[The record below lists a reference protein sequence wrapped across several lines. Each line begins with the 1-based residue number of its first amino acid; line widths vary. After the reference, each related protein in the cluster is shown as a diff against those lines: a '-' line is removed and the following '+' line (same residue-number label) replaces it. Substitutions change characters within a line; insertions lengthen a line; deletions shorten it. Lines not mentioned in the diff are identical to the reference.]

1 MARILAAV
9 TLVTSL
15 AAPAFAD
22 DSVATT
28 AAESTIRVQAQLEL
42 LPIGSEEDHGGLTF
56 WNNMA
61 SAYAISG
68 ILDVALTRH
77 LSLGV
82 SPRLV
87 YNITPVGSDAP
98 ADKELDLR
106 ACIRA
111 RTAVSPRFDIYASF
125 SPGYARLLNGDEI
138 FVYTRSGGYT
148 LGAAL
153 GFTYDLGSKVFVGGE
168 IGFQRSFM
176 RVDQQRVGEPED
188 ALSYDVELSYVHLG
202 VSVGMGF

>member
-1 MARILAAV
+1 MARILAAI
-9 TLVTSL
+9 TLIASL
-15 AAPAFAD
+15 ASPAVAED
-22 DSVATT
+22 GVATT
-28 AAESTIRVQAQLEL
+28 AAESRIRVQAQLEL
-42 LPIGSEEDHGGLTF
+42 LPIGSGEDHGGLTF
-56 WNNMA
+56 SNNMA

-68 ILDVALTRH
+68 SLEVALTRH

-82 SPRLV
+82 APRLV
-87 YNITPVGSDAP
+87 YNITPVGSEAP

-111 RTAVSPRFDIYASF
+111 RTAVNPRFDIYASF

-153 GFTYDLGSKVFVGGE
+153 GFTYDLGSTVFVGGE